1 MPKNNKWKRRI
12 INLSNPPFAETSK
25 VPTYTKPCSCTGCKV
40 KMTVK
45 YAGQR

>member
-12 INLSNPPFAETSK
+12 IPPFAETYK
-25 VPTYTKPCSCTGCKV
+25 APVYAKPCSCTGCKV
-40 KMTVK
+40 KITVK